1 MSLGDGGRSGGG
13 SARGSAPSRG
23 ASRGRP
29 LGRRAAAT
37 EKDFM
42 RLNDFVPYSPEQP
55 ARFTKKAPYDDRR
68 ETLVSLRSNFVE
80 LVKMPNFRVL
90 HYNVSFV
97 PSVEDTRERKEVVR
111 RLPGNTLPYYIFD
124 GS

>member
-1 MSLGDGGRSGGG
+1 MGEGGRSIGGG
-13 SARGSAPSRG
+13 ARASAPSRG
-23 ASRGRP
+23 ATRGRP
-29 LGRRAAAT
+29 LGRRAATT

-68 ETLVSLRSNFVE
+68 ETLVGLRSNFVE